1 MVEFPVVRT
10 MTPAAPTRT
19 HAATAVTSVGAA
31 ARRPTALEYQ
41 VGYLLAGTRRSE
53 TQRALASVLSSL
65 RPGRP
70 RLASRALGPPPGLL
84 AGGRVRVIPQGGF
97 W

>member
-41 VGYLLAGTRRSE
+41 VGYLLAGTRR
-53 TQRALASVLSSL
+53 QRLSGLWRPSCRPFVQAAPGSLAA
-65 RPGRP
+65 RWGRP
-70 RLASRALGPPPGLL
+70 PAC
-84 AGGRVRVIPQGGF
+84 
-97 W
+97 